1 MNEKNNERLEKTTNI
16 SNKIQNNCIFLNDIR
31 NKEWLKKDSTVSDI
45 QNKLI
50 EVENLLMSLDEY
62 NTNNGLD
69 YDYIE
74 DFMLQIGKI
83 REAFSNYVDKN
94 LELTDIKLI

>member
-1 MNEKNNERLEKTTNI
+1 MNKENNKKIEKITNVVNE
-16 SNKIQNNCIFLNDIR
+16 IQNNCILLDDIR

-94 LELTDIKLI
+94 SELTDIKLK